1 MTVNSYNLEGKMK
14 RYGKINENY
23 DEPEIIT
30 GQNSLNKIGIDAR
43 TVATADDSL
52 AFVKDHTSMT

>member
-1 MTVNSYNLEGKMK
+1 MK